1 MTLPREIRGVAPA
14 TGEVF
19 GALSSELEELRA
31 ADLYRA
37 PRVFEGQADRVVV
50 KDGRELLCFASN
62 NYLGL
67 TADEAV

>member
-1 MTLPREIRGVAPA
+1 MTVFREVRSA

-19 GALSSELEELRA
+19 GALSAELEAFRA

-37 PRVFEGQADRVVV
+37 PRVFEGRADRVVV

-62 NYLGL
+62 N
-67 TADEAV
+67 